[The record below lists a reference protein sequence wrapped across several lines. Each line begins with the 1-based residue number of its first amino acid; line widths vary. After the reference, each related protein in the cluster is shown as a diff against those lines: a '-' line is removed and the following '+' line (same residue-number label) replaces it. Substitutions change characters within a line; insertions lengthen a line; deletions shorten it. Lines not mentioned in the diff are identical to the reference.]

1 MAFIRQYLMSLISAA
16 IIVGIITSITK
27 SNKTGAS
34 IIRLISGIFLSLVML
49 SPILRIEIQDFTDF
63 YNDIS
68 LDASD
73 AVRNGKNIYQ
83 NEMRSVIKEELE
95 TYILDK
101 ASALQLDVDV
111 DVILSDELPP
121 EPTSIRISGN
131 TSPYNKQMF
140 QVFLS
145 DEIGVS
151 KENQI
156 WQ

>member
-1 MAFIRQYLMSLISAA
+1 MAFIRQYLMSLITAA

-73 AVRNGKNIYQ
+73 AVHKGKNMYQ

-95 TYILDK
+95 AYILDK

-111 DVILSDELPP
+111 EVILSDELPP

-131 TSPYNKQMF
+131 ASPYNKQMF

-145 DEIGVS
+145 DEIGVP

>member
-1 MAFIRQYLMSLISAA
+1 MSLITAA

-73 AVRNGKNIYQ
+73 AVHKGKNMYQ

-95 TYILDK
+95 AYILDK